1 MRIIGL
7 IAILTVIPLA
17 MGDVTIFFDLPC
29 VLIVLGGTIGM
40 LLWAGASIGSMFK
53 AVFSGNA
60 TLEELQTGV
69 QGWRLA
75 RVFTIAAG
83 VMGTLIGYTLM
94 LKEMDDPAA
103 IGPGMAMA
111 LLTTFYGIVLS
122 FAICLP
128 LQARLQE
135 RAEETSSE

>member
-7 IAILTVIPLA
+7 IAIFTLILLA
-17 MGDVTIFFDLPC
+17 MGDVTIFIDIPC
-29 VLIVLGGTIGM
+29 VLIVLGGTIAM
-40 LLWAGASIGSMFK
+40 LLWAGASIRFMFK
-53 AVFSGNA
+53 AVFSRNA
-60 TLEELQTGV
+60 TLEELQAAIK
-69 QGWRLA
+69 GWRLA

-83 VMGTLIGYTLM
+83 IMGTLIGYVLM
-94 LKEMDDPAA
+94 LKNMDDPAA
-103 IGPGMAMA
+103 IGPGMALA

-135 RAEETSSE
+135 RAEEASSE

>member
-7 IAILTVIPLA
+7 IAILTLILLA
-17 MGDVTIFFDLPC
+17 MGDVTLFFNMPS

-60 TLEELQTGV
+60 TLEELQAGV
-69 QGWRLA
+69 NGWRLA

-83 VMGTLIGYTLM
+83 VMGTVIGLILM
-94 LKEMDDPAA
+94 LHKMDDPAA
-103 IGPGMAMA
+103 IGPAMA
-111 LLTTFYGIVLS
+111 VAMLTTFYGIVLS

-135 RAEETSSE
+135 RAEEASSE